1 MSAPQP
7 EGISPADL
15 VVLDALW
22 TGVVNDWADDA
33 RHHKLLDH
41 ARATGALLEVAR
53 RYGLL
58 RDDPERGE
66 TAKKRLAAI
75 ALIAT
80 NELYAT
86 KTTPAK
92 KTPGWVVGL
101 AVSVC
106 VTLLGWACLSFAGV
120 LGP

>member
-15 VVLDALW
+15 VVLEALW
-22 TGVVNDWADDA
+22 TGVVNDWSDEA

-41 ARATGALLEVAR
+41 ARETGALLEVAR

-86 KTTPAK
+86 KSAPAK
-92 KTPGWVVGL
+92 KTPGWVVGV

-106 VTLLGWACLSFAGV
+106 VALLGWACLSFAGV
-120 LGP
+120 VGP